1 MIKEKAMLKKILC
14 IITAILLSTFLS
26 AMPAEAAQNW
36 MQSYN
41 HIEKMINEAI
51 DTYKSGD
58 IEGAKKLVNDSYY
71 GVYETDGLE
80 KAIRTTIS
88 SKNANITE
96 YQYSKLKR
104 AIRDN
109 EGEEAV
115 RKEATALLTMMK
127 TDIGT
132 LDNKGEGGGRWS
144 SFWPAFLIL
153 IREGVEAIL
162 VLVAIMAYLAKSGN
176 KKYLNTVYNYSI
188 AAVIASFAS
197 AYVFSVVLDKFAV
210 GASREL
216 IEGCT
221 AIIAVFVLLSMSFW
235 MGGKAKAEAW
245 KRYIESMIK
254 TTITT
259 GKARAL
265 GFAAFLAV
273 YREGAEVILFYQAL
287 FNGASGDTDMIWFG
301 FGAGAV
307 VLAVIFFV
315 IQQGLFK
322 IPLRPFFIVTS
333 VLMYLMAVSFVG
345 GGISELQEAQVISQ
359 TPFEAEWFPNID
371 WLGLYPTLE
380 TCGAQVA
387 LLVIGIA
394 YYFYSKA
401 KEA

>member
-1 MIKEKAMLKKILC
+1 MLKKILC

>member
-1 MIKEKAMLKKILC
+1 MLKKILC

-51 DTYKSGD
+51 DTYKAGD

>member
-1 MIKEKAMLKKILC
+1 MLKKILC

-188 AAVIASFAS
+188 AAIIASFAS
-197 AYVFSVVLDKFAV
+197 AYVFSVILDKFAV

-235 MGGKAKAEAW
+235 MGGKAKAEEW

>member
-1 MIKEKAMLKKILC
+1 MLKKILC

-51 DTYKSGD
+51 DTYKAGD

-188 AAVIASFAS
+188 AAIIASFAS

>member
-1 MIKEKAMLKKILC
+1 MLKKILC

-188 AAVIASFAS
+188 AAIIASFAS